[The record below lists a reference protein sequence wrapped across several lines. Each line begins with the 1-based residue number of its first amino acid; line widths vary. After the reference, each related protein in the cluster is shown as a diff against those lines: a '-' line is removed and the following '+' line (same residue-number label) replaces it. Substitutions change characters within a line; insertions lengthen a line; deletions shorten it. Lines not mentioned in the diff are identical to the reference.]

1 MCNTNNAGCYIQLNA
16 KAEFIY
22 KYVVETLLYF
32 YLSTILLIDTYKVIS
47 YNYETNKVLN
57 NNIRVIVRDVRW

>member
-1 MCNTNNAGCYIQLNA
+1 MCHTTNAGCYIQLNA
-16 KAEFIY
+16 MAELIY

-47 YNYETNKVLN
+47 YNDETNTVLN
-57 NNIRVIVRDVRW
+57 NNIRVIVGDVR